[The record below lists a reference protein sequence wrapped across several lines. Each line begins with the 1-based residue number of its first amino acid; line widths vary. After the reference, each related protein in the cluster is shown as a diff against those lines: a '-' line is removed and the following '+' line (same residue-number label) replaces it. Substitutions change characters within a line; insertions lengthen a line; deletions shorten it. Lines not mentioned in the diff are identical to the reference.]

1 MRFKNIHCWNLT
13 PKEAIRL
20 QNRLKRKIQIKKLAV
35 FPRLIAAA
43 DVAFKRGEANAA
55 VVVINYPELK
65 VIESVR
71 KTAKISYPYIPGL
84 LTFREGPVLEKCFK
98 HLKNK
103 PDVIIFDGQGL
114 AHPRSMGIA
123 THMGIILNKPT
134 IGCAKTRLYGEY
146 TEPGKEREAF
156 SYLFD
161 ECGKKI
167 GAVLRTRSNVKPVYV
182 SVGNKIDLD
191 SCIKVI
197 LSCAKKYRIPEPIRL
212 AHQLCS
218 LA

>member
-1 MRFKNIHCWNLT
+1 MRFKNTHCWNLN
-13 PKEAIRL
+13 PKEAIKL
-20 QNRLKRKIQIKKLAV
+20 QDRLKRKIQIKKMAV
-35 FPRLIAAA
+35 SPRLIAAA
-43 DVAFKRGEANAA
+43 DVAFRRGTATAA
-55 VVVINYPELK
+55 AVVINYPELK
-65 VIESVR
+65 VIESMR
-71 KTAKISYPYIPGL
+71 ETAKISYPYIPGL

-103 PDVIIFDGQGL
+103 PDIIIFDGQGL

-134 IGCAKTRLYGEY
+134 IGCAKTRLYGKC
-146 TEPGKEREAF
+146 TEPGKERGAF

-161 ECGKKI
+161 ERGKKI

-218 LA
+218 HA